1 VTFRATR
8 TDFTCGST
16 TSSTWAVG
24 GWPSDAVLFG
34 LSMMADARP
43 DLVISGMN
51 FGQTLVVDQQLR
63 PWLRA
68 LLQARLR

>member
-1 VTFRATR
+1 
-8 TDFTCGST
+8 
-16 TSSTWAVG
+16 VG

-43 DLVISGMN
+43 DLVILGMN